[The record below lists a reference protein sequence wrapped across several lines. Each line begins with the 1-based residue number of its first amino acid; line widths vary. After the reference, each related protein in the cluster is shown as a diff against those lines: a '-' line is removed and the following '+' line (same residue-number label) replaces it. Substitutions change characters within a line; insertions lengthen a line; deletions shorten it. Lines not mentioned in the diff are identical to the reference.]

1 MSIRII
7 ATTELGHV
15 AGNERETVAIYGYGD
30 AMPHRETARIALPD
44 GSAGGGGELHL
55 DVYPAR
61 NADGEVLADGV
72 AGGAR
77 GTVAFVGGLSAHG
90 LQYATFLARLAGRGW
105 NVVALDVRG
114 HGRSSG
120 RRGDFTMPMLLDD
133 FRAVIAYAT
142 ERFGGPVAFMGSSL
156 GGYYSLVATNALDGI
171 AVGVSH
177 WIFDPGTTVTK
188 KDARMKP
195 IALLLNKVAPTLRMG
210 TRGVANW
217 DAVNESAE
225 LRERMYGDPLMTWKY
240 TVRALAGG
248 MTYSPRRP
256 LTDLRVPTLVVIG
269 EEDQMTPTA
278 YTRKAFDDLVGDK
291 QFALIPK
298 AGHMGGLNEH
308 QDEMLDAVDG
318 FLGEKYAPLFTGSRT
333 VETQVDPATV
343 TDPV

>member
-1 MSIRII
+1 MTTRILASTKLGDIADNERATI
-7 ATTELGHV
+7 AT
-15 AGNERETVAIYGYGD
+15 YGYGN
-30 AMPHRETARIALPD
+30 AMPHRETARIALDSP
-44 GSAGGGGELHL
+44 AGGEIHL
-55 DVYPAR
+55 DIYPAR
-61 NADGEVLADGV
+61 GSDDAVLA
-72 AGGAR
+72 AGRAR
-77 GTVAFVGGLSAHG
+77 GTVVFVGGLSAHA
-90 LQYATFLARLAGRGW
+90 LQYAMFLSRLAGRGW

-120 RRGDFTMPMLLDD
+120 RRGDFTMPMLLED
-133 FRAVIAYAT
+133 FRGMIGYAT

-156 GGYYSLVATNALDGI
+156 GGYYALVAANALDGI

-177 WIFDPGTTVTK
+177 WIFEPNTSVTK

-195 IALLLNKVAPTLRMG
+195 IALFLNRIAPTLRMN

-225 LRERMYGDPLMTWKY
+225 LRDRMYKDPLMTWKY

-256 LTDLRVPTLVVIG
+256 LTDLAIPHLVVIG
-269 EEDQMTPTA
+269 GEDQMTPTE

-291 QFALIPK
+291 TFVVIPK

-318 FLGEKYAPLFTGSRT
+318 FLTERYAPLFTGD
-333 VETQVDPATV
+333 TQLSVTVDPGTVAEPPPVSAT
-343 TDPV
+343 

>member
-1 MSIRII
+1 MTTRII
-7 ATTELGHV
+7 ANTELGHI
-15 AGNERETVAIYGYGD
+15 ADNERASIAIYEYGA
-30 AMPHRETARIALPD
+30 AMPHRETARIALD
-44 GSAGGGGELHL
+44 ERAAGGGGEIHL

-61 NADGEVLADGV
+61 GSNDTMLGSGK
-72 AGGAR
+72 AR
-77 GTVAFVGGLSAHG
+77 GTVVFVGGLSAHA
-90 LQYATFLARLAGRGW
+90 LQYATFLSRLAGRGW

-133 FRAVIAYAT
+133 FRGMIAYAT

-156 GGYYSLVATNALDGI
+156 GGYYGLVAANALDGI

-177 WIFDPGTTVTK
+177 WIFDPATSVTK

-195 IALLLNKVAPTLRMG
+195 IALALNKVWPTLRMN

-225 LRERMYGDPLMTWKY
+225 LRARMYQDPLMTWKY

-256 LTDLRVPTLVVIG
+256 LNDLKVPHLVVIG
-269 EEDQMTPTA
+269 AEDQMTPTQ
-278 YTRKAFDDLVGDK
+278 YTRKAFDDLQGDK
-291 QFALIPK
+291 TFTVIPK
-298 AGHMGGLNEH
+298 AGHMGG
-308 QDEMLDAVDG
+308 
-318 FLGEKYAPLFTGSRT
+318 
-333 VETQVDPATV
+333 
-343 TDPV
+343 